1 MRQTANML
9 RILSG
14 LLFIFSGF
22 VKAVDPVGTQIK
34 FEDYF
39 NAMGMD
45 FLEPAALLFSFVLN
59 AAEFILG
66 VMLVLNLF
74 GKIALWGALSFMFL
88 FTPLTLWLAIANPV
102 SDCGCFGDAVELTNW
117 ETFWKNI
124 ILLGFLLFTLFFG
137 DKHGSLNT
145 KTSVALV
152 LLTTIVIFGFQTYN
166 LRHLPLIDFRPF
178 EVGADIK
185 ERTEIPK
192 DAPKDVYETK
202 LYYINNNSGERKEFT
217 IENSPY
223 DDTENWTFDT
233 TINKLVSKGYEP
245 PISDFF
251 ISTEAGDN
259 ITDAILSDENYSLI
273 LVSPEFGKAKPG
285 RLHEVERIS
294 DFCETNGINFYI
306 FTGSGGKERAA
317 FKQEY
322 EYSGQLCTADKT
334 MLKTIARSN
343 PAWVLIKDGV
353 IIDKWHFRDLPKN
366 EELKEIIN

>member
-1 MRQTANML
+1 MRQTANVL

-39 NAMGMD
+39 SAMGMD
-45 FLEPAALLFSFVLN
+45 FLEPAALFFSFALN

-74 GKIALWGALSFMFL
+74 GKIALWGALAFMVL

-117 ETFWKNI
+117 ETFGKNVV
-124 ILLGFLLFTLFFG
+124 LLAFLLFALLFG
-137 DKHGSLNT
+137 DKSGRFNIKASGG
-145 KTSVALV
+145 LV
-152 LLTTIVIFGFQTYN
+152 LATTILIFAFQSYN
-166 LRHLPLIDFRPF
+166 LRHLPVIDFRPF
-178 EVGADIK
+178 KEGADIK
-185 ERTEIPK
+185 EKTQIPE

-223 DDTENWTFDT
+223 DDPENWTFDT
-233 TINKLVSKGYEP
+233 TVNKLISKGYQP
-245 PISDFF
+245 PIKDFF
-251 ISTEAGDN
+251 ITSESGDDL
-259 ITDAILSDENYSLI
+259 TDTLLNDRNYSLI
-273 LVSPEFGKAKPG
+273 LVSAEFGKAKPA
-285 RLHEVERIS
+285 RLEEIERIS
-294 DFCETNGINFYI
+294 DFCKTNGITLYI
-306 FTGSGGKERAA
+306 FTGSGSEERAA
-317 FKQEY
+317 FKQNY
-322 EYSGQLCTADKT
+322 KFSGKLCTADKT

-343 PAWVLIKDGV
+343 PAWVLIKDALIV
-353 IIDKWHFRDLPKN
+353 DKWHFRDLPAN
-366 EELKEIIN
+366 EELEEIIN